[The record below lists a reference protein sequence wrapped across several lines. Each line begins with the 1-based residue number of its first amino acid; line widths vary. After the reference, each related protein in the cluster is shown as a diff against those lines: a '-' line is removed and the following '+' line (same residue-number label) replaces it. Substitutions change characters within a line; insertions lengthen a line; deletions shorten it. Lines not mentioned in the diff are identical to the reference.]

1 MDAVALREERA
12 AAEEGVGDYLHA
24 VALGLGAL
32 AQGKANW
39 LRWSLLGCMFLLQ
52 VGYTCLY
59 ILGFPV
65 Y

>member
-1 MDAVALREERA
+1 MGCTWLLSAPRYLAVCYPL
-12 AAEEGVGDYLHA
+12 
-24 VALGLGAL
+24 ALGLGAL